1 MELEPDQ
8 ASDSSSS
15 LHEMQ
20 RERDGSETPISP
32 TNQWH
37 MKADELLK
45 TIKTWKYTAA
55 KLKGQTNRKQ
65 TPWRQKEN
73 FEYGLKITRHQRII
87 IILLGV
93 AFCNR
98 WKDDRMG
105 GCVHGQI
112 ERERDGL
119 CVCVYPFKK
128 RCVMKYLWLKWHDVE
143 YALKYLRKIFE
154 EIDEEI
160 STQFFLNWGDLYTGI
175 YNTSLYSEI
184 FIIKS

>member
-20 RERDGSETPISP
+20 RERDRSKTPISP

-37 MKADELLK
+37 MKSDELLK
-45 TIKTWKYTAA
+45 KIKTWKYIAT
-55 KLKGQTNRKQ
+55 KLKEQTNHKK

-98 WKDDRMG
+98 WRDERMG
-105 GCVHGQI
+105 GCVDGWI
-112 ERERDGL
+112 EREREMDFV
-119 CVCVYPFKK
+119 CVCI
-128 RCVMKYLWLKWHDVE
+128 L
-143 YALKYLRKIFE
+143 LRK
-154 EIDEEI
+154 DV
-160 STQFFLNWGDLYTGI
+160 
-175 YNTSLYSEI
+175 
-184 FIIKS
+184 